1 MPFRCFRP
9 LLACFSLCLG
19 LALMSGAQ
27 AAEEAV
33 SPEDPVAMSGV
44 ASPLR
49 MDLRQDSLN
58 ITNDIAL
65 AEAQAR
71 AYPEDPEAQF
81 LLAIAYSRSVHLEKA
96 LKAIQRTKRLIKK
109 SPEGYAKVDHLIDS
123 YRDMLTYRAED
134 PLIHYRL
141 AFGYYMKGYA
151 IEHHYIKGSSE
162 SPQAYYQKAEAAM
175 RQVITLDPGDIWARN
190 YLGFLLVDRT
200 EASGTAPESAA
211 DTSGERLDQAIR
223 IWEDSLGVSPEN
235 PGAYFLLGEAYLKK
249 GDLRKALDY
258 ASKGYAGTGQ
268 APQPMMKTS
277 TGSQTP

>member
-1 MPFRCFRP
+1 MPFRQFRP
-9 LLACFSLCLG
+9 LFASFALCLG
-19 LALMSGAQ
+19 VASMFGAWAQ
-27 AAEEAV
+27 AAEQAV
-33 SPEDPVAMSGV
+33 SPEDPVTMS
-44 ASPLR
+44 ALR
-49 MDLRQDSLN
+49 IDLRQDSLN

-96 LKAIQRTKRLIKK
+96 MKALQRTKRLIKK

-123 YRDMLTYRAED
+123 YREMLAYRAED

-151 IEHHYIKGSSE
+151 IEHQYIKGSSE
-162 SPQAYYQKAEAAM
+162 SPMAYYQQAEAEM
-175 RQVITLDPGDIWARN
+175 RQVIALDPGDIWARN
-190 YLGFLLVDRT
+190 YLGFLLVDREVAS
-200 EASGTAPESAA
+200 EAVAG
-211 DTSGERLDQAIR
+211 TSGERLDQAIR
-223 IWEDSLGVSPEN
+223 IWEDSVGISPEN

-249 GDLRKALDY
+249 GDLRKALEY
-258 ASKGYAGTGQ
+258 ASKGYAGTGP
-268 APQPMMKTS
+268 APKPVMKTS